1 MLTQPL
7 FLIGLV
13 SLAIPV
19 AIHLLQLRRYRK
31 VWFSNVAALQSIQDE
46 SRRQNNLRRRLLLA
60 MRLLAL
66 LFLVL
71 AFCQP
76 VLPNREGQVQAGGT
90 AVSVYVDNSC
100 SMECGGMESSLMESA
115 KQKAREI
122 AAAYRPDDRYQ
133 LLTND
138 ALGTQ
143 FRWLSREEFLEAV
156 DELRITPVT
165 QSLSSMLQRQQSF
178 LRDASA
184 QNRHAYC
191 ISDFQR
197 TTADF
202 PACRADSIVTTT
214 FVPLGGTEV
223 ANIYVDTLIFN
234 SPAYYPGAS
243 VQVEVRVT
251 NDGDKEVERLPL
263 RLFVDGRQRA
273 LAAVDVGARSSAT
286 AKMSFVLDD
295 KPLQQGYVETADYPV
310 TFDDRLF
317 FSLAVDRQLPMLVL
331 GGGPENTY
339 LSRLFAGDSLVRY
352 RRTTADAVDYT
363 HLADHRFIVLD
374 ELRSIPSGLGQP
386 LQRFVSDGGT
396 LLVIPAPESDRDS
409 YNAFLSSLQAP
420 LLGDWCSDRSRV
432 DHLLADHPLYRGVFQ
447 GTQEQLELPTL
458 TGRYRLQAGAS
469 AIAEPVLSMADG
481 GSYLT
486 RTAVEG
492 GALYLVGGPL
502 RKEFTDMVTQALFVP
517 TLYNMALFS
526 TPPQQPCHLLT
537 AADPIALRGSYDN
550 EHPPHLVSSSP
561 ADSTQATDVI
571 PSLRR
576 QGSRQYLIPH
586 GELTRAGNY
595 LLGDEE
601 GLSFNYS
608 RRESDLTCYTPS
620 EVERLLEDAGWDNP
634 VVVTTPQKSMTDF
647 VARRTQ
653 GRPLWRWCLLLAL
666 LALAAE
672 TLVARWHPS
681 PDKNNKNKKNTADA
695 EPSGSGPRQFKQA

>member
-1 MLTQPL
+1 MLTHPL
-7 FLIGLV
+7 FLFGLL

-31 VWFSNVAALQSIQDE
+31 VWFSNVAALQAIQDQ

-76 VLPNREGQVQAGGT
+76 VLPGREGRVQAGSA
-90 AVSVYVDNSC
+90 AVSVYVDNSY

-122 AAAYRPDDRYQ
+122 AAAYKPDDRFQ

-143 FRWLSREEFLEAV
+143 FRWLSREEFLAAV
-156 DELRITPVT
+156 DALGTSPVT
-165 QSLSSMLQRQQSF
+165 QPLSTMLRRQQQF
-178 LRDASA
+178 LRGSSA
-184 QNRHAYC
+184 PNRNAYC

-197 TTADF
+197 STADLA
-202 PACRADSIVTTT
+202 ACADDSLITAT

-223 ANIYVDTLIFN
+223 ANIYIDTLIFN

-251 NDGDKEVERLPL
+251 NDGDKSVERLPL

-273 LAAVDVGARSSAT
+273 LAAVDVAAHADAEVRMT
-286 AKMSFVLDD
+286 FVLDD
-295 KPLQQGYVETADYPV
+295 KPLQQGYVETSDYPV
-310 TFDDRLF
+310 TFDDRIY
-317 FSLAVDRQLPMLVL
+317 FSLAVDQRLPMLVV
-331 GGGPENTY
+331 GGAQENPY
-339 LSRLFAGDSLVRY
+339 LARLFSGDSLVDY
-352 RRTTADAVDYT
+352 RRTTAGAVDYT

-374 ELRSIPSGLGQP
+374 ELRSIPSGLAQP
-386 LQRFVSDGGT
+386 LQRFVAEGGT
-396 LLVIPAPESDRDS
+396 LLVVPAPEADRDS

-420 LLGDWCSDRSRV
+420 QLGEWHAEPCRV
-432 DHLLADHPLYRGVFQ
+432 DRLAADHPLFQGVFQ
-447 GTQEQLELPTL
+447 GRQEQLELPTL

-469 AIAEPVLSMADG
+469 TVAEPVLTLPDG
-481 GSYLT
+481 GSCLV
-486 RTAVEG
+486 RTAAEA

-502 RKEFTDMVTQALFVP
+502 RKEYTDLVTQALFVP
-517 TLYNMALFS
+517 LLYNMALFS
-526 TPPQQPCHLLT
+526 TPPQQPYHLLT
-537 AADPIALRGSYDN
+537 AAGPIALRGSY
-550 EHPPHLVSSSP
+550 EAEEPPHLVSQLPS
-561 ADSTQATDVI
+561 DSAESVDVI

-576 QGSRQYLIPH
+576 QGSRQYFIPH

-595 LLGDEE
+595 LLGGEE

-608 RRESDLTCYTPS
+608 RLESDLRCYTPA
-620 EVERLLEDAGWDNP
+620 EVRRQLRDAGLRQVSVAP
-634 VVVTTPQKSMTDF
+634 AAQKSMTDY
-647 VARRTQ
+647 VADRTH

-672 TLVARWHPS
+672 TLVARWHPLT
-681 PDKNNKNKKNTADA
+681 DENNKNKKNTADA

>member
-1 MLTQPL
+1 MMLTHPL
-7 FLIGLV
+7 FLIGLIT
-13 SLAIPV
+13 LAIPI

-31 VWFSNVAALQSIQDE
+31 VYFSNVAALQAIQDE

-66 LFLVL
+66 IFLVL

-76 VLPNREGQVQAGGT
+76 VLPGREGQVQAGGT
-90 AVSVYVDNSC
+90 AVSVYVDNSY
-100 SMECGGMESSLMESA
+100 SMECGGLESSLMESA

-122 AAAYRPDDRYQ
+122 AAAYKPDDRYQ

-156 DELRITPVT
+156 DALQTSPVT
-165 QSLSSMLQRQQSF
+165 QTLSSMLQRQQSF
-178 LRDASA
+178 LHDAAA

-202 PACRADSIVTTT
+202 SVCKEDSLITTT

-223 ANIYVDTLIFN
+223 ANIYIDTLLFN

-243 VQVEVRVT
+243 VQLEVRVA

-286 AKMSFVLDD
+286 VKMSFVLDD

-317 FSLAVDRQLPMLVL
+317 FSLAVDQQLPMLVL
-331 GGGPENTY
+331 GGGQENPY
-339 LSRLFAGDSLVRY
+339 LSRLFADDSLVSY
-352 RRTTADAVDYT
+352 HRTTVDAVDYT

-386 LQRFVSDGGT
+386 LQRFVADGGT
-396 LLVIPAPESDRDS
+396 LLVIPAQESDRDS

-420 LLGDWCSDRSRV
+420 LLDSWSGERSRV
-432 DHLLADHPLYRGVFQ
+432 DQLLADHPLYRGVFQ

-458 TGRYRLQAGAS
+458 TGRYRLQTSAS
-469 AIAEPVLSMADG
+469 TVAEPVLSMADG

-486 RTAVEG
+486 RTAVES
-492 GALYLVGGPL
+492 GAVYLIGGPL

-526 TPPQQPCHLLT
+526 TPPQQPYHLLT

-550 EHPPHLVSSSP
+550 EEPPHLVP
-561 ADSTQATDVI
+561 QFLADSSRGTDVI

-586 GELTRAGNY
+586 GELTQAGNY
-595 LLGDEE
+595 LLGGEE

-608 RRESDLTCYTPS
+608 RRESDLGCYTAS
-620 EVERLLEDAGWDNP
+620 EVESQLDDAGWDETI
-634 VVVTTPQKSMTDF
+634 VVASAQKSMTDF
-647 VARRTQ
+647 VASRTQ
-653 GRPLWRWCLLLAL
+653 GRPLWRWCLILAL
-666 LALAAE
+666 LFLAAE
-672 TLVARWHPS
+672 TVVARIP
-681 PDKNNKNKKNTADA
+681 NTSRKSST
-695 EPSGSGPRQFKQA
+695 SGKQ